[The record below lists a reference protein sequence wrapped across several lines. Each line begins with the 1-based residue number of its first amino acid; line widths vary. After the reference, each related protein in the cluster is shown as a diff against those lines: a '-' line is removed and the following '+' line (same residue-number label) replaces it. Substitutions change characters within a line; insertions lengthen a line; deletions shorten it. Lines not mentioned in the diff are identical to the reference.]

1 VPAEPNLAP
10 NPAPWVI
17 LFVEDDPLVRVTMAD
32 YLRGAGYGVVEA
44 GTADEAVSVLSSGTK
59 VHLVFSDVELPGEMG
74 GFSLAVW
81 IRNYY
86 RFIPVVLASGVNS
99 VIRPLARQHLVPF
112 ISKPYRP
119 EDAEELIASVLA
131 NSVFAKRP

>member
-1 VPAEPNLAP
+1 VPAEANLAP
-10 NPAPWVI
+10 SPAPWII
-17 LFVEDDPLVRVTMAD
+17 LFVEDDPLVRITMAD

-59 VHLVFSDVELPGEMG
+59 VHLVFSDVELPGQMG

-81 IRNYY
+81 IRNHC

-99 VIRPLARQHLVPF
+99 VILPLARQHLVPF

-119 EDAEELIASVLA
+119 EDAKELIASALA
-131 NSVFAKRP
+131 DSVFAKQR

>member
-1 VPAEPNLAP
+1 VPAEANLATS
-10 NPAPWVI
+10 PAPWVI
-17 LFVEDDPLVRVTMAD
+17 LFVEDDPLIRITMAD
-32 YLRGAGYGVVEA
+32 YLRDAGYSVVEA

-59 VHLVFSDVELPGEMG
+59 VHLIFSDVELPGEMG

-81 IRNYY
+81 VRNHY

-99 VIRPLARQHLVPF
+99 VILPLARQHLVPF

-119 EDAEELIASVLA
+119 EDAKELIASVLA
-131 NSVFAKRP
+131 NSVLARRH